1 MRRVDGWHVAVLVVC
16 PLAGLLFGVSHRSAD
31 GYDLRGG
38 RTVELSGLVR
48 SAEARVAAALTRLT
62 GLNGQLRDLERVAAG
77 SDGRSAEAT
86 VQAQRLE
93 PEVGLSPLVEPG
105 IIVTLTDAP
114 RGPDG
119 RYPKGVAPD
128 VLVVHQQDVQSVLN
142 GLWAGGAEA
151 IAVQDQR
158 LVTTSAV
165 RCIGNTLLL
174 GGRTYSPPYVI
185 RAIGDSARLQAA
197 LDEEERV
204 QVYQQ
209 YAQTYGL
216 GYDLQVPRT
225 VSMPAYA
232 GSLRLVSAQEVP
244 R

>member
-1 MRRVDGWHVAVLVVC
+1 MRRVDGWQIAVLMVC
-16 PLAGLLFGVSHRSAD
+16 LLAGLLFGVSRSSAG

-38 RTVELSGLVR
+38 RTLELSGLVR
-48 SAEARVAAALTRLT
+48 EAEAQVAGAQGRLA
-62 GLNGQLRDLERVAAG
+62 GLNAQLRDLEEVAAR
-77 SDGRSAEAT
+77 SDRRIADAT
-86 VQAQRLE
+86 ARAQRLE
-93 PEVGLSPLVEPG
+93 PAVGLSPLVGPG
-105 IIVTLTDAP
+105 VIVTLTDAP

-119 RYPKGVAPD
+119 RYPTGVAPD

-151 IAVQDQR
+151 VAVADQR
-158 LVTTSAV
+158 LVSTSAV

-174 GGRTYSPPYVI
+174 DGRTYSPPYAI
-185 RAIGDSARLQAA
+185 TAIGDPARLQSG
-197 LDEEERV
+197 LDEEDGVRL
-204 QVYQQ
+204 YQQ

-225 VSMPAYA
+225 VSVPAYT

-244 R
+244 Q

>member
-1 MRRVDGWHVAVLVVC
+1 MRKLDGWQVAVPVVC
-16 PLAGLLFGVSHRSAD
+16 LLTGLLFGVSRSSAD

-38 RTVELSGLVR
+38 RTLELSGLVR
-48 SAEARVAAALTRLT
+48 SAEARVAEEQARLA
-62 GLNGQLRDLERVAAG
+62 GLNGRLQDLERVAAG
-77 SDGRSAEAT
+77 SDGRTAEAT
-86 VQAQRLE
+86 ARARTLE
-93 PEVGLSPLVEPG
+93 PAVGLSALTGPGLV
-105 IIVTLTDAP
+105 VSLTDAP

-119 RYPKGVAPD
+119 RYPDGVPPD
-128 VLVVHQQDVQSVLN
+128 ALVVHQQDVQSVLN

-165 RCIGNTLLL
+165 RCVGNTLLL

-185 RAIGDSARLQAA
+185 TAVGDPVRLRATMEAEDGVRL
-197 LDEEERV
+197 
-204 QVYQQ
+204 YQQ
-209 YAQTYGL
+209 YAQAYGL
-216 GYDLQVPRT
+216 GYDVRAPST
-225 VSMPAYA
+225 VSVPAYA

>member
-1 MRRVDGWHVAVLVVC
+1 MRRVDGWRVAVLVVC
-16 PLAGLLFGVSHRSAD
+16 LLAGLLFGVSRSSAD

-38 RTVELSGLVR
+38 RTLELSGLVR
-48 SAEARVAAALTRLT
+48 SAEARVAGAQERLA
-62 GLNGQLRDLERVAAG
+62 GLNGRLRDLEQIAAR
-77 SDGRSAEAT
+77 SDGRIADAT
-86 VQAQRLE
+86 ARAQRLE
-93 PEVGLSPLVEPG
+93 PEVGLSPLVGPG
-105 IIVTLTDAP
+105 MIVTLTDAP

-119 RYPKGVAPD
+119 RYPAGVAPD

-151 IAVQDQR
+151 VAVQDQR

-185 RAIGDSARLQAA
+185 TAIGDPARLQAG
-197 LDEEERV
+197 LDEEDGVRL
-204 QVYQQ
+204 YQQ

-225 VSMPAYA
+225 VSVPAYA

-244 R
+244 Q